1 MGLREYKKKR
11 DFRRTPEPPGEVQ
24 PDTGRRMYVIQKHSA
39 SRLHYDLRLEMEGVL
54 KSWAVPKGPSL
65 DPGEKRLAVH
75 VEDHPVEYGAF
86 EGVIPEKEYGGGTV
100 MLWDRGEWFPDGD
113 ASAKY
118 RKGHLTFRLNGEK
131 LKGSWTL
138 ARMGGKAGEEGKNWL
153 LIKRSDEEAKSDRD
167 ILKDDLSV
175 ATGRSMDE
183 IRKSRDR
190 VWSGTEGEI
199 SESRQSEPQPA
210 SKNPPDPAALPGA
223 RRSAMPSETKPQLA
237 TPVKEPPQGG
247 RWIHEVKYDG
257 YRILCFKKGKT
268 VRLVSRNGNDWTS
281 RFGSIAGNAS
291 SLRMKNAILDGEVVV
306 LRPDGTTDFQ
316 ALQNAFEGL
325 LPWGK
330 IGRIG
335 YYVFDI
341 LFYEGYD
348 LTRTPLLH
356 RKRLLKDVLA
366 NGAPPSLLYGD
377 HIEGRGR
384 AVYDQACRL
393 GMEGIVS
400 KREDSR
406 YEQRRSANWLKT
418 KCVQRQEFVIGG
430 YSEPS
435 GSRFGFGALLIGFYN
450 DSGELTYAGRV
461 GTGFNET
468 TLRRMMKALKPRE
481 QDKSPFRNPPK
492 GADARGVH
500 WVRPELVAEV
510 EFTEW
515 TKEGILRHP
524 SFKGLRED
532 KSPLEIGKET
542 SDAHTSAEANPVR
555 SSGHSKG
562 NTIAGVSLTNPERIF
577 YPEQGL
583 TKISIAEYYESVA
596 DLIIPHLEDRPLSL
610 VRCPQGHQRKCFY
623 QKHLTEQTPSVLK
636 QIPVREKEEVGMYVA
651 VRDLKGLISLVQ
663 LGVLEFHPW
672 GSKGDRLEQPDRLI
686 FDLDPG
692 ESLTA
697 HQLVKSV
704 QLLRSFLEDMGLVCF
719 LKATGGKGYHV
730 VAPIVRGPTWE
741 ELKEFAKRVAQQLVR
756 MEPDLLVSV
765 MTKSK
770 RKGKVFLDYL
780 RNGRGSTAVA
790 PYSTRA
796 RLMAP
801 VAAPLSWNE
810 LTPEVAP
817 DRFKVENGPDL
828 LSRPDP
834 WADFFS
840 VRQAITKTMMR
851 RLGM

>member
-11 DFRRTPEPPGEVQ
+11 DFSRTPEPPGEIR
-24 PDTGRRMYVIQKHSA
+24 PEAGRRMYVIQKHEA
-39 SRLHYDLRLEMEGVL
+39 SHLHYDLRLEMEGIL

-75 VEDHPVEYGAF
+75 VEDHPVEYGSF
-86 EGVIPEKEYGGGTV
+86 EGVIPEEEYGGGTV

-138 ARMGGKAGEEGKNWL
+138 ARMGGKAGGEGKNWL
-153 LIKRSDEEAKSDRD
+153 LIKRSDEEAKSGKD

-175 ATGRSMDE
+175 ATGRTMDE
-183 IRKSRDR
+183 IRTSRDR
-190 VWSGTEGEI
+190 VWSGTEGEVAGPG
-199 SESRQSEPQPA
+199 QSEPPA
-210 SKNPPDPAALPGA
+210 TKDPPDAATLPGA
-223 RRSAMPSETKPQLA
+223 RRSEMPSETKPQLA
-237 TPVKEPPQGG
+237 MLVKEPPQGE
-247 RWIHEVKYDG
+247 RWIHEIKYDG
-257 YRILCFKKGKT
+257 YRILCFKRGKE
-268 VRLVSRNGNDWTS
+268 VRLVSRNGKDWTS
-281 RFGSIAGNAS
+281 RFGSIARDAS
-291 SLRMKNAILDGEVVV
+291 SLRMKNGILDGEVVV

-330 IGRIG
+330 IGKIG
-335 YYVFDI
+335 YYIFDI
-341 LFYEGYD
+341 LYYEGYD
-348 LTRTPLLH
+348 LTRTPLFR
-356 RKRLLKDVLA
+356 RKKVVKEVLEKG
-366 NGAPPSLLYGD
+366 GAPPSMLYGD

-384 AVYDQACRL
+384 TVYDHACRL

-400 KREDSR
+400 KRQDSR

-430 YSEPS
+430 YSEPG
-435 GSRFGFGALLIGFYN
+435 GSRVGFGALLVGFYN
-450 DSGELTYAGRV
+450 DSGELIYAGRV
-461 GTGFNET
+461 GTGFNEAS
-468 TLRRMMKALKPRE
+468 LRRTMKALEALE
-481 QDKSPFRNPPK
+481 QDKSPFQNPPK
-492 GADARGVH
+492 GRDARGVH
-500 WVRPELVAEV
+500 WVSPELVSEV
-510 EFTEW
+510 EFIEW
-515 TKEGILRHP
+515 TQEGILRHP
-524 SFKGLRED
+524 SFKGLRKD
-532 KSPLEIGKET
+532 KRPREIRREI
-542 SDAHTSAEANPVR
+542 SALPPPDDGSAPR
-555 SSGHSKG
+555 PSGHGKG
-562 NTIAGVSLTNPERIF
+562 NTVGGISLTNPGRIF

-583 TKISIAEYYESVA
+583 TKISIAQYYERVA
-596 DLIIPHLEDRPLSL
+596 DLIIPHLENRPLSL
-610 VRCPQGHQRKCFY
+610 VRCPQGRQRKCFY
-623 QKHLTEQTPSVLK
+623 QKHLTEQTPSVLR
-636 QIPVREKEEVGMYVA
+636 QIPVREKEDVGMYVA
-651 VRDLKGLISLVQ
+651 VKDLKGLISLVQ

-672 GSKGDRLEQPDRLI
+672 GSRGDRLEQPDRLI

-692 ESLTA
+692 ESITP
-697 HQLVKSV
+697 HQLVQAV
-704 QLLRSFLEDMGLVCF
+704 HLLRSFLEGLGLVCF

-730 VAPIVRGPTWE
+730 VAPITRGPSWD

-756 MEPDLLVSV
+756 MEPGLLVSV

-801 VAAPLSWNE
+801 VAAPLSWEE
-810 LTPEVAP
+810 LSPESAP
-817 DRFKVENGPDL
+817 DRFKVGNGPDL

-834 WADFFS
+834 WVDFFS
-840 VRQAITKTMMR
+840 VRQAVTKTMMR
-851 RLGM
+851 KLGM